1 MILSKKAFILISCV
15 SFLLVSGCNKKD
27 NTPPKDNQ
35 PVAVAA
41 TATDT
46 IAAPENSEF
55 NCTDVSWIDGLQT
68 DLKDRFSAI
77 TKASVQSSQHN
88 VDMNQLQQWDKL
100 IHFRVTD
107 IRTDKANST
116 DNKISCSAVLAA
128 DLPQPVLVN
137 AYRAQNRGNNQCT
150 DFTCMLQSFVEEATN
165 QEISL
170 ESAQLSQN
178 YNYSI
183 EKSDSGSLVI
193 SRDTDPRL
201 SKFLRNLLTSALYLP
216 AYEEEDR
223 QSGSENEQMEQE
235 LEEKYQLIADAMEI
249 RLNELNNSLAKKTDQ
264 LNTMWENKPKEFQ
277 AMYLANQKAWF
288 KKRDVECRIEAQKPY
303 HEIDEKNREQ
313 YAFETDEWP
322 TRLIDT
328 DKEIRFKK
336 CVAERIEYRMN
347 QLSEM
352 K

>member
-1 MILSKKAFILISCV
+1 MILNHKHLMLISCTT
-15 SFLLVSGCNKKD
+15 LLLMTGCNKKD
-27 NTPPKDNQ
+27 NTPPVDNEAV
-35 PVAVAA
+35 VAAA
-41 TATDT
+41 TATDA

-55 NCTDVSWIDGLQT
+55 NCTDASWIDGLQT

-77 TKASVQSSQHN
+77 TKASAQSSQHN

-100 IHFRVTD
+100 INFRVTD

-137 AYRAQNRGNNQCT
+137 AYRAQNRGDNQCT
-150 DFTCMLQSFVEEATN
+150 DFTCMLQSFMEEATN

-201 SKFLRNLLTSALYLP
+201 SKFLRSLLTSALYLP
-216 AYEEEDR
+216 AYEEEER
-223 QSGSENEQMEQE
+223 QSGSENQQMEQE

-249 RLNELNNSLAKKTDQ
+249 RLNELNNSLAKKTGQ
-264 LNTMWENKPKEFQ
+264 LNTMWETKPKEFQ

>member
-1 MILSKKAFILISCV
+1 MILSKKTFILISCA

-27 NTPPKDNQ
+27 NTSPVDNQ
-35 PVAVAA
+35 AVAVAEPA
-41 TATDT
+41 VDT
-46 IAAPENSEF
+46 VVADDTGF
-55 NCTDVSWIDGLQT
+55 NCTDAAWIDGLQT
-68 DLKDRFSAI
+68 DLKDRFRAI
-77 TKASVQSSQHN
+77 TKASVQSIQYN
-88 VDMNQLQQWDKL
+88 VEMNQLQQWNKL
-100 IHFRVTD
+100 INFHVTD
-107 IRTDKANST
+107 IRTDKANSS

-128 DLPQPVLVN
+128 DLPQPVLIT
-137 AYRAQNRGNNQCT
+137 AYRAQNRSDNRCT
-150 DFTCMLQSFVEEATN
+150 DFTCMLQSFVEKATD

-170 ESAQLSQN
+170 ETTQLSQN

-216 AYEEEDR
+216 AYEQEDR
-223 QSGSENEQMEQE
+223 EVSSENQQMEQE

-249 RLNELNNSLAKKTDQ
+249 RLNELNSTLAKKTDQ
-264 LNTMWENKPKEFQ
+264 LNTMWETKPKEFQ

-303 HEIDEKNREQ
+303 HEIPDKNREQ

-322 TRLIDT
+322 NSLINT